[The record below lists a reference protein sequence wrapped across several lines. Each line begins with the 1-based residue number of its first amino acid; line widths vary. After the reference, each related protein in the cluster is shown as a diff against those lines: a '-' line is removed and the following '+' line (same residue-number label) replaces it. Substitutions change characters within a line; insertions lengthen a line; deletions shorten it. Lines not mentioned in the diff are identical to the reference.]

1 LAVLGLLAIMANPAC
16 ALIVQVQTNTTSA
29 PSGVGNDPGWNNVS
43 VTTSSSARNV
53 IYLGNGWAL
62 TAKHV
67 GPEPNNPDQTLHFAA
82 GSADIIPGQGYI
94 VPNPNGV
101 ANPGTNELHL
111 ESDLRLFRLKSE
123 PSGMASIFDASPQFT
138 LATTM
143 VTNSTPAAER
153 EVTFIGNGLT
163 REDNLTNWSASWQ
176 EVPPS
181 LDPVAYTGY
190 SAAGNVAIPA
200 DYTKRWGKNVIEDE
214 NQYFSGQGDAD
225 FRITFR
231 QSNGSGAVLR
241 DTVSNVTQFS
251 EFGGLVNE
259 AQVVHGDSGSAVFRK
274 RGTQWELIGIVFS
287 AYTKIPDASGNQS
300 VANAVYGNLTAFA
313 DLTFYNNPIQD
324 IFKYHPHY
332 SLIGDVD
339 MDGNFQTDVT
349 DDMAAFVAGWGYNN
363 SLNKATALSWSKGDI
378 AHSVSVGTC
387 FVPLGNGVCA
397 GGDGKTDVYDFIAFR
412 DELNNPAAGATL
424 AAMLGFGGGSVVP
437 EPTTAALAIFAA
449 SLFAITGRK
458 RRSSR

>member
-1 LAVLGLLAIMANPAC
+1 MANSAL

-29 PSGVGNDPGWNNVS
+29 PAGSGNDPGWNNVT
-43 VTTSSSARNV
+43 VTTPNSALNA

-67 GPEPNNPDQTLHFAA
+67 GPEPNNPNQTLNFAS
-82 GSADIIPGQGYI
+82 GSADIIAGQGYI

-123 PSGMASIFDASPQFT
+123 PPGMASIFDASPQFT

-143 VTNSTPAAER
+143 VTSSTPAAER

-163 REDNLTNWSASWQ
+163 RENNLTNWNASWQ
-176 EVPPS
+176 EVPEFPG
-181 LDPVAYTGY
+181 PIAYTGY
-190 SAAGNVAIPA
+190 SAAGSHLVVA

-214 NQYFSGQGDAD
+214 NQFFSGQGDAD

-231 QSNGSGAVLR
+231 QTNGGGAILR
-241 DTVSNVTQFS
+241 DTVSLVTQFS
-251 EFGGLVNE
+251 QSGGLLNE
-259 AQVVHGDSGSAVFRK
+259 AQVVAGDSGSAVFRK
-274 RGTQWELIGIVFS
+274 RGAQWELIGIVFS
-287 AYTKIPDASGNQS
+287 SYTKIPDSSGNQS
-300 VANAVYGNLTAFA
+300 VTNAVYGNLTAFA
-313 DLTFYNNPIQD
+313 DLTFYNNQIQD

-332 SLIGDVD
+332 SLIGDID
-339 MDGNFQTDVT
+339 MDGNFQTDLT
-349 DDMAAFVAGWGYNN
+349 DDMAAFVSGWGYNN
-363 SLNKATALSWSKGDI
+363 LLNKATALSWSKGDI
-378 AHSVSVGTC
+378 AHPISVGTC

-412 DELNNPAAGATL
+412 DELNNPAAGAAL
-424 AAMLGFGGGSVVP
+424 ATMLGFGGGSVVP

-449 SLFAITGRK
+449 SLFALTGRS
-458 RRSSR
+458 RRRFSR